1 VKQIGIVETGA
12 GNVAS
17 LEAAVSR
24 AGHSCVRLS
33 APSTSLTNFSQL
45 VIPGQGRFGPVMSTL
60 NQRGWA
66 TVLRAWMQAD
76 KPLLG
81 ICVGMQV
88 LFESSEEDAGIAGL
102 GFFSGHVRRLKSP
115 KQPMMGWAPVLFESG
130 RLEPSGDAYFVNS
143 FVIPEAAEAV
153 AATHYGETF
162 VAAIKK
168 GNTVACQFHP
178 EKSGAY
184 GHLLLQKWLVSA

>member
-17 LEAAVSR
+17 LEAAILR

-33 APSTSLTNFSQL
+33 APPTSLSNLSQL

-60 NQRGWA
+60 NQRGW
-66 TVLRAWMQAD
+66 TPVLREWIQASQ
-76 KPLLG
+76 PLLG

-102 GFFSGHVRRLKSP
+102 GVFSGHVRRLHSP
-115 KQPMMGWAPVLFESG
+115 KQPMMGWAPVSFEAG
-130 RLEPSGDAYFVNS
+130 NGEPEGDAYFVNS
-143 FVIPEAAEAV
+143 FVVPHATEAV

-184 GHLLLQKWLVSA
+184 GQSLLQKWLVGS